1 MLKFVIQIRVN
12 FRGFNMQ
19 VNIPIH
25 IIATF
30 QILVFVLYVYMLYI
44 VKQTYEYKKKLP
56 VVFATILIMWL
67 VAQSVIS
74 ASGFYINDKSIPPKF
89 LFAIIPP
96 FLFII
101 YLFTFKKDFL
111 KKIDLE
117 QLNYI
122 HTSRVVVEVVLLWL
136 FQIKLVPQQMTF
148 EGTNIDLFVGL
159 MAPFVI
165 YSYFAQ
171 KLSKKLFITF
181 NIVGLIILSNVVITG
196 ILSAPTALQKLN
208 FQQANIAVMMYPFIW
223 LVCFIVPLVYFTH
236 ILTLWRVIK
245 EK

>member
-1 MLKFVIQIRVN
+1 
-12 FRGFNMQ
+12 MQ

-181 NIVGLIILSNVVITG
+181 NIVGIIILSNVVKTG

-208 FQQANIAVMMYPFIW
+208 FQQANIGVMMYPFIW

>member
-1 MLKFVIQIRVN
+1 
-12 FRGFNMQ
+12 MQ